1 MVLRPGDSGY
11 AQKPDQ
17 TVLFEEAMEPDSGSR
32 TEIRDWVF
40 ANVIRGPINGDL
52 YTLATENH
60 IGDWAVHGLIREG
73 GKTKVL
79 MLTDGYNCN
88 IWLHEWESM
97 VRSGQLK
104 FTGRNH
110 LWQ

>member
-1 MVLRPGDSGY
+1 MVLRQSG
-11 AQKPDQ
+11 AHDAERKSMATLPEQALQSERRRALKHWI
-17 TVLFEEAMEPDSGSR
+17 FE
-32 TEIRDWVF
+32 T
-40 ANVIRGPINGDL
+40 VIRGPINGDL

-97 VRSGQLK
+97 VRSGQLR